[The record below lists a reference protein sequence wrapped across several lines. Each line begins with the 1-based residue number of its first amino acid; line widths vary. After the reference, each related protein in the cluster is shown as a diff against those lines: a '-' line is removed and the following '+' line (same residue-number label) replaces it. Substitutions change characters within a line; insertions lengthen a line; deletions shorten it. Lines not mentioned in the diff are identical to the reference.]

1 MPTYTY
7 RNKASG
13 EQFDVVM
20 PWAALADYATEH
32 PELERV
38 IVPPMVVTE
47 QFEPFISPAT
57 GKPVTNRAEH
67 RYDLAASGC
76 RVMEPSESPTKGKLR
91 NKSFTDKRGLTVSD
105 EFRDYDKSTKQKEAI

>member
-13 EQFDVVM
+13 EEFDVVL
-20 PWAALADYATEH
+20 PWADNAAFAADH

-38 IVPPMVVTE
+38 WVAPMVVTE

-91 NKSFTDKRGLTVSD
+91 NKSFTEKRGLTVSD
-105 EFRDYDKSTKQKEAI
+105 EYRDYDKSTKQKEAI

>member
-7 RNKASG
+7 RDPRSG
-13 EQFDVVM
+13 DQFDVVM
-20 PWAALADYATEH
+20 PWTALATYSADH

-47 QFEPFISPAT
+47 QFEAFISPAT
-57 GKPVTNRAEH
+57 GKPITNRAEH

-76 RVMEPSESPTKGKLR
+76 RVLEPSESRTKGKLR
-91 NKSFTDKRGLTVSD
+91 NRSFTEKRGLSVSD
-105 EFRDYDKSTKQKEAI
+105 EYRDYDKSTMQKEAT